1 MLRLPRKECE
11 LSLILCTAFHSDYR
25 LDLATDTQTH
35 ELYLILLTLLFSY
48 AYDARST
55 QHDSNS
61 ESAWTISVLT
71 PAFSALDPPRYVADI
86 QLPPDSDP
94 IFSPTEIAAVLVPSY
109 RRSIAFP
116 LYRSFAL
123 AEACRRDVA
132 GLLCK
137 GRRTIVRCLLEMK
150 KILDHHD
157 IYYIYSKIWVEDF
170 CVWTQAYAR
179 FVNVDFPLYTVV
191 YCACARD
198 DKLQELATCLETS
211 MMEKSLLGWDLEKL
225 EAVTHQAQ
233 DRDDD
238 SDDESDCI
246 CVRALSV

>member
-11 LSLILCTAFHSDYR
+11 LSLILCTAFHPDYCP
-25 LDLATDTQTH
+25 DLATNAQTH

-55 QHDSNS
+55 QHDPNS

-71 PAFSALDPPRYVADI
+71 PAFSALDPPRYLADI
-86 QLPPDSDP
+86 HATLPPDSEP

-123 AEACRRDVA
+123 AETCRRDVA
-132 GLLCK
+132 GLLYK

-157 IYYIYSKIWVEDF
+157 VYYIYSKIWVEDF

-179 FVNVDFPLYTVV
+179 FVNVVFPSYAVV

-198 DKLQELATCLETS
+198 DKLQKLAMYLETL

-225 EAVTHQAQ
+225 EAATHQAQ

-238 SDDESDCI
+238 SDDESDFI
-246 CVRALSV
+246 